1 MKIGIY
7 SNPHKDKSGKHAKE
21 LCDLLDKYQA
31 EYFLCVSEKFSL
43 DYAGFVPDAV
53 IAFGGDGT
61 MLRAVSECAE
71 KDIPILGVNLG
82 KVGFLT
88 EIGCEN
94 MREAAEKLLA
104 GEYFVEKR
112 IMLEIESGG
121 IKYYAL
127 NEAALT
133 GSLCRV
139 AEVTVEIDGTLADK
153 VRADGM
159 LVSTPTGSTAYSL
172 ACNGPVLSPE
182 VEAFIINAICP
193 HSLHSC
199 PIVVDSGSV
208 ITLKSDSEGLNLV
221 IDGTIVESGC
231 GSINL
236 QISKA
241 KRNAEFIRFTKQNFY
256 NRLLHKLSNWS

>member
-7 SNPHKDKSGKHAKE
+7 SNPHKDKQGIHAKQLCE
-21 LCDLLDKYQA
+21 LLTA
-31 EYFLCVSEKFSL
+31 ENIEYFLCQNDKFTL
-43 DYAGFVPDAV
+43 DCASFVPDV
-53 IAFGGDGT
+53 VVAFGGDGT
-61 MLRAVSECAE
+61 MLRAVSECAQ
-71 KDIPILGVNLG
+71 KSIPILGVNLG

-94 MREAAEKLLA
+94 LTEAAKKLIE
-104 GEYFVEKR
+104 GDYFVEKR
-112 IMLEIESGG
+112 TMLKIDSEGKS
-121 IKYYAL
+121 YYAL

-139 AEVTVEIDGTLADK
+139 AEITVNIDGTLADN
-153 VRADGM
+153 VRADGV

-172 ACNGPVLSPE
+172 ACNGPVLSPD

-199 PIVVDSGSV
+199 PIVVGSGSE
-208 ITLKSDSEGLNLV
+208 ITLKSGSEGLNLV
-221 IDGTIVESGC
+221 IDGNVTESGKKNTDIRIC
-231 GSINL
+231 R
-236 QISKA
+236 A
-241 KRNAEFIRFTKQNFY
+241 ARNAEFIRFSKQNFY

>member
-7 SNPHKDKSGKHAKE
+7 SNPHKDKSGRHAKE

-43 DYAGFVPDAV
+43 DCAGFVPDAV

-104 GEYFVEKR
+104 GDDAADAAFYPLDALPEPLCFDHARIIAHFRDWKEGRRPLLPCAEDPSLEYGDIPYTRPF
-112 IMLEIESGG
+112 
-121 IKYYAL
+121 
-127 NEAALT
+127 
-133 GSLCRV
+133 
-139 AEVTVEIDGTLADK
+139 
-153 VRADGM
+153 
-159 LVSTPTGSTAYSL
+159 
-172 ACNGPVLSPE
+172 
-182 VEAFIINAICP
+182 
-193 HSLHSC
+193 
-199 PIVVDSGSV
+199 
-208 ITLKSDSEGLNLV
+208 
-221 IDGTIVESGC
+221 
-231 GSINL
+231 
-236 QISKA
+236 
-241 KRNAEFIRFTKQNFY
+241 
-256 NRLLHKLSNWS
+256 